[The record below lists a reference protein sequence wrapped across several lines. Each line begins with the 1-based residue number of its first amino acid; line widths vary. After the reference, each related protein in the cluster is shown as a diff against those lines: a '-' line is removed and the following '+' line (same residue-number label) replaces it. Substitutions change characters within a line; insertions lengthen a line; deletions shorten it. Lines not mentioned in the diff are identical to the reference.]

1 MAERDDIVAAL
12 RALAEPTRLRLL
24 ALCREAELTVS
35 DLVQITGQSQPRI
48 SRHLKLLCDGGLL
61 HRHSEGSWAYFRMS
75 DPQSGSGFGG
85 IGDMVARMLPADDPQ
100 LRHDLER
107 LEQIKADRARAA
119 SAYFRANADRWNRIR
134 ALHIDEERVEQ
145 AVSDAV
151 DPRAGENILD
161 VGTGTGRMLE
171 LLGPHVGSGLGI
183 DQSRE
188 MLAIARSRLEA
199 AELGHCAVRQGDMYQ
214 LPLADAAF
222 DAVILHQVLH
232 FADEPEMVLFEAARV
247 LRPGG
252 RLVVADFAPHRLENL
267 RAEHAHRRLGLSN
280 GDMGRWLTRAGLRR
294 SAVRD
299 LPGDPLTVRIWTGRK
314 PRAYA
319 AEVPPSEK
327 PTSSMETRYVR

>member
-1 MAERDDIVAAL
+1 MVERNDIVAAL

-61 HRHSEGSWAYFRMS
+61 HRHSEGSRAYFRVADQ
-75 DPQSGSGFGG
+75 DPDGG
-85 IGDMVARMLPADDPQ
+85 QALGELGNMIAQMVPADDPL

-107 LEQIKADRARAA
+107 LEQIKADRAQAA
-119 SAYFRANADRWNRIR
+119 AAYFRANADRWNRIR
-134 ALHIDEERVEQ
+134 ALHVDEERVEQ
-145 AVSDAV
+145 ALREAVSPV
-151 DPRAGENILD
+151 AGENILD

-171 LLGPHVGSGLGI
+171 LLGPDIRSGLGI

-199 AELGHCAVRQGDMYQ
+199 AQLGHCAVRQGDMYQ
-214 LPLADAAF
+214 LPLADAVF
-222 DAVILHQVLH
+222 DAVVIHQVLH
-232 FADEPEMVLFEAARV
+232 FADAPELVLYEAARV
-247 LRPGG
+247 LRQGG

-267 RAEHAHRRLGLSN
+267 RVDHAHRRLGLSN
-280 GDMGRWLTRAGLRR
+280 SDMRRWLTRAGLKR
-294 SAVRD
+294 AATKD

-314 PRAYA
+314 PGSAGAYGHK
-319 AEVPPSEK
+319 ETLPVLEK
-327 PTSSMETRYVR
+327 SYD